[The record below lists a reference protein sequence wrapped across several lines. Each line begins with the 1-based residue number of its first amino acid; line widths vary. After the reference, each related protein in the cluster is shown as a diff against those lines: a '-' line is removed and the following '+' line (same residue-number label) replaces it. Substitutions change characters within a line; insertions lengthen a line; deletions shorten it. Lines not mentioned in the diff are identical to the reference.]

1 MERYLPF
8 GLRTS
13 PFFFDLFA
21 RALNWI
27 MIAILGWSFVLHYL
41 DDFFAVLPPQANA
54 EAYCRDFDLVCSQ
67 LGLVVNHSKNI
78 MGTKAEI
85 LGIEFDSLLMQARL
99 PSDKLARARNTAN
112 DLLNRRIISR
122 HEPESAV
129 GFLLFAAKIV
139 ILGRAFVRRL
149 LDAIRRP
156 VIMIRITKH
165 IKADLLWWKAFLKD

>member
-13 PFFFDLFA
+13 PFLFDLFA

-41 DDFFAVLPPQANA
+41 DDFFAILPPQANA

-67 LGLVVNHSKNI
+67 LGLVINHSKDI
-78 MGTKAEI
+78 MGTKADFLEI
-85 LGIEFDSLLMQARL
+85 EPDSILMQAKR
-99 PSDKLARARNTAN
+99 PPDKLARARNTAD

-122 HEPESAV
+122 YELESAL

-139 ILGRAFVRRL
+139 IPGRAFVR
-149 LDAIRRP
+149 
-156 VIMIRITKH
+156 
-165 IKADLLWWKAFLKD
+165 

>member
-13 PFFFDLFA
+13 PFLFDLFA

-41 DDFFAVLPPQANA
+41 DDFFAILPPQANA
-54 EAYCRDFDLVCSQ
+54 EPYCRDFDLVCSQ
-67 LGLVVNHSKNI
+67 LGLVINHSKDI
-78 MGTKAEI
+78 MGTKADF
-85 LGIEFDSLLMQARL
+85 LGIEPDSILMQARR
-99 PSDKLARARNTAN
+99 PPDKLARGRNTAD

-122 HEPESAV
+122 YELESAV

-139 ILGRAFVRRL
+139 IPGRAFVR
-149 LDAIRRP
+149 
-156 VIMIRITKH
+156 
-165 IKADLLWWKAFLKD
+165 

>member
-13 PFFFDLFA
+13 PFLFDLFA

-27 MIAILGWSFVLHYL
+27 MIAILGWSFVHHYL
-41 DDFFAVLPPQANA
+41 DDFFAILPPQANA

-67 LGLVVNHSKNI
+67 LGLVINHSKDI
-78 MGTKAEI
+78 MGTKADF
-85 LGIEFDSLLMQARL
+85 LGIELDSILMQARL
-99 PSDKLARARNTAN
+99 PPDKLARARNTAD

-122 HEPESAV
+122 HELESAV

-139 ILGRAFVRRL
+139 ILG
-149 LDAIRRP
+149 
-156 VIMIRITKH
+156 
-165 IKADLLWWKAFLKD
+165 